1 MTFEEIKTVKVHMT
15 DDEYTCLSNT
25 LEILTKLEMQHT
37 KETLN
42 ILQDTYEHYNDYPNS
57 NTALVA
63 TNNFLYILL
72 KIADGEYD

>member
-1 MTFEEIKTVKVHMT
+1 MTFEETKIVKVHMT

-25 LEILTKLEMQHT
+25 LDILTKLETQHT

-42 ILQDTYEHYNDYPNS
+42 ILQDTYENYNEPPS
-57 NTALVA
+57 NTALVT
-63 TNNFLYILL
+63 TNNFLYTLL